1 MSITTKRGD
10 YEIIRNDATSLSE
23 TLIRNTPMNLVIE
36 AHGDIDKIHVDN
48 TTGKPIIIT
57 IGDAIKDYIGDS
69 MSSDTT
75 TENKTTK
82 INDILGENFKFL
94 DNYLQNCVFNMGAPS
109 GASIVMWDGS
119 RFPPDTTNLFI
130 ENQPQTHRELLELW
144 RIYDLKLSIFDKLT
158 KAKCILRSINDPITR
173 NNCEEKPYC
182 KGKEFYETIKLS
194 SNMVDFG
201 YQFKPNRDEGSETTL
216 INPNLYG
223 IILLKH
229 TGSTTVESIL
239 KPSSIYKDN
248 GEIDEYT
255 GSSESMHD
263 VFLNNIRTFDI
274 DNKQIKGKQT
284 NPYSFYYKL
293 NTHITQTIT
302 NPFIKFLANKVLV
315 EVSTNTSNLKL
326 SNIILLFFLHLFSFQ
341 TPILK

>member
-144 RIYDLKLSIFDKLT
+144 RIYDLKLPIFDKLT
-158 KAKCILRSINDPITR
+158 KAKRILRSINDPITR

-229 TGSTTVESIL
+229 AGSTTVESIL

-263 VFLNNIRTFDI
+263 VFLNNIRTRDFE
-274 DNKQIKGKQT
+274 NNEIKGKQT

-341 TPILK
+341 TPI

>member
-109 GASIVMWDGS
+109 GASIVMV
-119 RFPPDTTNLFI
+119 
-130 ENQPQTHRELLELW
+130 Q
-144 RIYDLKLSIFDKLT
+144 
-158 KAKCILRSINDPITR
+158 
-173 NNCEEKPYC
+173 
-182 KGKEFYETIKLS
+182 
-194 SNMVDFG
+194 DFH
-201 YQFKPNRDEGSETTL
+201 L
-216 INPNLYG
+216 
-223 IILLKH
+223 ILL
-229 TGSTTVESIL
+229 
-239 KPSSIYKDN
+239 IY
-248 GEIDEYT
+248 
-255 GSSESMHD
+255 S
-263 VFLNNIRTFDI
+263 
-274 DNKQIKGKQT
+274 
-284 NPYSFYYKL
+284 
-293 NTHITQTIT
+293 
-302 NPFIKFLANKVLV
+302 
-315 EVSTNTSNLKL
+315 
-326 SNIILLFFLHLFSFQ
+326 
-341 TPILK
+341 